1 MAIYIKEGNYLSTE
15 EAAAGA
21 GLTTRAVQNLLKEGE
36 IPGAVRASERCWL
49 IPEASAEALKGRK
62 VGKPLGYRKE
72 KASEQE

>member
-1 MAIYIKEGNYLSTE
+1 MPIFIPEGNYCSTE

-21 GLTTRAVQNLLKEGE
+21 GITTRAVQNLLKSGD

-62 VGKPLGYRKE
+62 VGKPLGHRKE
-72 KASEQE
+72 KAGE